1 MPNKGKRISGRN
13 DVTGIGTA
21 SLTHQVIIQAA
32 IASTLLALGEIKAD
46 GNIDQHSTNRSGPRK
61 NPI

>member
-1 MPNKGKRISGRN
+1 MPNKGKRIKGKN

-32 IASTLLALGEIKAD
+32 IASTLLAPGDIRVE
-46 GNIDQHSTNRSGPRK
+46 GNIAQHTTNKMGPRK